1 MANQPRRT
9 IAPRS
14 VRSGVYRS
22 GLTVAAQRR
31 FADSVVVA
39 PPTPTTIQVRVL
51 WQAQARAGVYRGRG
65 GTRMVRRFRVQD
77 GVVTPPAGSPLAGW
91 LLLLGVGA

>member
-31 FADSVVVA
+31 FADSI
-39 PPTPTTIQVRVL
+39 PPPAPTTFQIRVL
-51 WQAQARAGVYRGRG
+51 PQAQARAGVYRGRG
-65 GTRMVRRFRVQD
+65 GTRILRRIAVRD
-77 GVVTPPAGSPLAGW
+77 GVASPPAASPLAGW